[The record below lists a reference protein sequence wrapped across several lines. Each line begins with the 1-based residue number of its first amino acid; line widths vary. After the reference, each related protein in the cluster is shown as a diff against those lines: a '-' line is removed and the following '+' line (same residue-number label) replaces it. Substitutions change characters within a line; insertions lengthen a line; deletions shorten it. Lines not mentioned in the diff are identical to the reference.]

1 MALLQSEDGRTFEC
15 ETNSFIGRGLT
26 EGISFD
32 EVDGLDLEVSS
43 VHAAITWNGKRHGWE
58 LRDLGS
64 HNHTFVGDR
73 RLPPGEKEL
82 LKTGDRIVIGRIKLT
97 VLNTSPPPA
106 HATCE
111 DTDEVRIGRDGAL
124 MLPDEATPE
133 VAVLRTAGGW
143 FVGRP
148 DELQRSIDR
157 GETAGLASIEGL
169 TRVEA
174 GGRMWKIRVPSPN
187 PHTLQSRK
195 RLADY
200 ELVIEVMDSGDRVG
214 LALEHAEGIIPM
226 RPRVHHEMLWV
237 LALARLADQ
246 NAGRSEA
253 EQGWRSQEQV
263 LQDMGLKTTDPAAHL
278 NILVHRARHQM
289 EPHAPT
295 DFMQLIERDPSRPG
309 ELRIGTARLRID
321 DHGPGRA
328 SRGAR

>member
-1 MALLQSEDGRTFEC
+1 MALLQCEDGRTFEC

-43 VHAAITWNGKRHGWE
+43 IHAAITWNGKRHGWE

-64 HNHTFVGDR
+64 HNHTFIGER
-73 RLPPGEKEL
+73 KLAPGTKEL
-82 LKTGDRIVIGRIKLT
+82 LVTGDRIVIGRIKLT

-124 MLPDEATPE
+124 LLPDDATPE

-148 DELQRSIDR
+148 DELQRAIDR
-157 GETAGLASIEGL
+157 GETAGLTSIDGL

-174 GGRMWKIRVPSPN
+174 GGRVWKIRVPSLN
-187 PHTLQSRK
+187 TRTLQSRK

-214 LALEHAEGIIPM
+214 LALENAEGIIPM

-237 LALARLADQ
+237 LARARLADRGT
-246 NAGRSEA
+246 GRSEA
-253 EQGWRSQEQV
+253 DQGWRSQEQV
-263 LQDMGLKTTDPAAHL
+263 LQDMGLKTNDPAAHL

-289 EPHAPT
+289 EPHAPA
-295 DFMQLIERDPSRPG
+295 DFMQLIERDLSRPG

-328 SRGAR
+328 SRAPR